1 MEGKRKRRSSDSVY
15 AGNINNSVKEFEK
28 QEKKIR
34 KMEDEHKER
43 PELPKEDPNV
53 PLIRPVAEKE
63 ENFLDLVFA
72 MDCTSSMSPY
82 IDSAKNNVRK
92 IVEEI
97 ISSEQSDVRLA
108 LVQYRDHPPQDKS
121 FVTKVN
127 DFTFSHKKMRDWLDN
142 CEAKGGGDIPEAVT
156 DALNDVL
163 KLTWRTDSIKICVV
177 VSDAPPHGINCA
189 SDGFPNGCPDG
200 LDPIEITRRMAKE
213 GITLYSV
220 GCEPQISPY
229 KEFFMGLAFIT
240 GGQYVPLTAAK
251 LLSDVII
258 GGAQEEI
265 SLEAIMAEVDKEVK
279 EEMATGKAIESSLF
293 SAKVHT
299 KLQSK
304 GIATKQ
310 LLRNDAELET
320 AADSPVAKKISTAN
334 NLEEV
339 RKFYKPQMDRSR
351 YGRGYGSGLF
361 SFGGSSGSATF
372 GSSGGL
378 FGGGGAAGFGSAS
391 GTGSSLFSAKY
402 TGPSNDTYGSATND
416 ISYAQTSRLVMKSV
430 ARNNATLKKE

>member
-1 MEGKRKRRSSDSVY
+1 MEGKRKRRSGDSIY

-34 KMEDEHKER
+34 KMEDEHKQR

-63 ENFLDLVFA
+63 ETFLDLVFA

-82 IDSAKNNVRK
+82 IESAKNNVRK

-97 ISSEQSDVRLA
+97 ISSEQSDVRMA
-108 LVQYRDHPPQDKS
+108 LVQYRDHPPQDRT

-127 DFTFSHKKMRDWLDN
+127 DFTFSHKKMREWLEH
-142 CEAKGGGDIPEAVT
+142 CEARGGGDIAEAVT

-163 KLTWRTDSIKICVV
+163 KLTWRTDSIKICVL
-177 VSDAPPHGINCA
+177 VSDAPPHGINCT
-189 SDGFPNGCPDG
+189 SDGFPDGCPDG
-200 LDPIEITRRMAKE
+200 LDPIELARRMAQEK
-213 GITLYSV
+213 ITLYSV

-279 EEMATGKAIESSLF
+279 EEMATGKEIESSLF

-310 LLRNDAELET
+310 LLRNDTELET

-351 YGRGYGSGLF
+351 YGTGLF
-361 SFGGSSGSATF
+361 SFGGGSSGGATF

-378 FGGGGAAGFGSAS
+378 FGGSGAAGFGAAS
-391 GTGSSLFSAKY
+391 GAGSGLFSAKY
-402 TGPSNDTYGSATND
+402 TGPSNDTYGSAVND
-416 ISYAQTSRLVMKSV
+416 ISFAQTSRLVMKSV